1 MNRRTVLRT
10 LGVGVAGFAGCAEVP
25 SSGSEI
31 TANDDTTT
39 SETTTLEPLTTT
51 REAQTG
57 THREETTTATDGCP
71 PSVVPEDRRHVH
83 SDYGLGIVR
92 AETERPAVA
101 IVGEDWESELRTE
114 AMSEEDET
122 FVTETDFEQSVVF
135 VVQYMKSSSSTE
147 LRITDYEFDEQTL
160 RVELCVVTHPG
171 PSDAP
176 TTNLFARLDHSGG
189 VPSTV
194 EARISRGTESMTVSD
209 E

>member
-1 MNRRTVLRT
+1 MDRRTVLRT
-10 LGVGVAGFAGCAEVP
+10 LGVGVAGFAGCSEVP

-51 REAQTG
+51 REAQT
-57 THREETTTATDGCP
+57 TTGTDGCP
-71 PSVVPEDRRHVH
+71 PSVVPENRRHVH

-135 VVQYMKSSSSTE
+135 VVQYTKSSSSTE

-194 EARISRGTESMTVSD
+194 EARISRGTETMTVSD

>member
-1 MNRRTVLRT
+1 MDRRTVLRT
-10 LGVGVAGFAGCAEVP
+10 LGVGVAGFAGCSEVP

-39 SETTTLEPLTTT
+39 SETTILEPLTTT

-57 THREETTTATDGCP
+57 TATDGCP